1 MNPLIQSLK
10 VAEAYAGSALVLA
23 EFGTE
28 PDRLLYLIE
37 SAERALS
44 EARAVLRDTEEVR
57 P

>member
-44 EARAVLRDTEEVR
+44 EARAVLLDTEEVR